1 MNEVIHLS
9 DECRFVINLDDTQA
23 VLSYELYDEQ
33 AIATSSNRRCNFN
46 NTYVPPKLRGKGLAE
61 QLVRHG
67 LKWAKTEGF
76 EIEASCWYVQ
86 KFLSNT

>member
-1 MNEVIHLS
+1 MTEVIHLA
-9 DECRFVINLDDTQA
+9 DESRFVINQDGAQA
-23 VLSYELYDEQ
+23 VLAYELYD
-33 AIATSSNRRCNFN
+33 ASCNFN
-46 NTYVPPKLRGKGLAE
+46 NTYVPPELRSKGLAE
-61 QLVRHG
+61 KLVRHG